1 MKTLRSIAVSLILV
15 VVCSAMLGSD
25 SYREDPVPPMKEQ
38 IGQQVRPLA
47 VVRRFKPTVFLTNK
61 EARERKLDLTQD
73 LGESLYSGDTLST
86 NKEGYALVIFTAD
99 GTVAKVKPESML
111 IVSGETLA
119 DSKISKRRID
129 MEQGEANFVVEPIG
143 SGTFEVATSR
153 SVASVKGTDFGTKA
167 YGYVWVNE
175 GQVDVTALNSGQ
187 TISLYEQMYAQVDPD
202 GNNIESGTLSDQ
214 EKNNL
219 NEGYDEM
226 DEELIEKTIKV
237 RFRDANGQIRE
248 IEVNI
253 FEKGN

>member
-15 VVCSAMLGSD
+15 VICSAILGSD
-25 SYREDPVPPMKEQ
+25 AYDPIPPVEKE
-38 IGQQVRPLA
+38 INKQVRPLA
-47 VVRRFKPTVFLTNK
+47 VVRRFKPQVFLTNK
-61 EARERKLDLTQD
+61 EAKERTLDLTQD
-73 LGESLYSGDTLST
+73 LGENLYSGDTLST
-86 NKEGYALVIFTAD
+86 NEDGYALVLFTAD

-129 MEQGEANFVVEPIG
+129 MEKGEARFEVEPIG

-167 YGYVWVNE
+167 YGYIWVNE

-187 TISLYEQMYAQVDPD
+187 TISLYEQMYAQVDEG
-202 GNNIESGTLSDQ
+202 GNNIQSGTLSEGD
-214 EKNNL
+214 KKGL
-219 NEGYDEM
+219 NEDYDEM